1 MDYATLPPEINSA
14 RMYTGAGSAPMLA
27 AAAAWDRLAAELR
40 SAAASYSTV
49 TSGLTTAWRGPSS
62 ATMAAAAAP
71 YAAWLHT
78 TADHAEQTANQ
89 ARTAATAYET
99 AFAATVPPPVIA
111 ANRAT
116 LASLSSTNVFGQNT
130 VAIATT
136 EAHYASM
143 WAQDAAA
150 MHGYAAA
157 SATASHVTP
166 FSPPPHN
173 TNPAGAAAQTT
184 ALTQAAATSTAANT
198 QTTLSQLLSA
208 VPQALHSL
216 AAPAANPSPLTAVTG
231 TLSSLNSS
239 PLATVAANVELI
251 SQAILP
257 ANSALI
263 NTIFGLA
270 IGGKALGT
278 AAAGSGVPLALAA
291 GLESGVPSLGSAVA
305 ASVGQAGS
313 VGRLAVPP
321 GWAAATPAI
330 RTVAAVLSGAA
341 EGVVPTAAVTQG
353 SLVSA
358 MAAGGIAGGALGAAL
373 PRVVAVA
380 EGRDAAVKDRKDLK
394 NSDSPQQL
402 QRLVAEMAEKPDS
415 VQHWHTD
422 PENLDGLL
430 AELRQKP
437 GTHAVHVKSVAQK
450 VTPPKA
456 QPV

>member
-216 AAPAANPSPLTAVTG
+216 AAPVTSSATNPPSALATIDSLAGGPFAPGSLFIVPTTPQFVGVDSVGLVLEGSGFAATETDLMRIPASAGITAGVGRAGMVGGLSVPHGWASAAPAIKTAAATVPQSSPANATAPAALAATSQESPFARAALPSLAAWAMTG
-231 TLSSLNSS
+231 TGGAAARSAGMRGAAAEQ
-239 PLATVAANVELI
+239 PATATTAANV
-251 SQAILP
+251 S
-257 ANSALI
+257 N
-263 NTIFGLA
+263 IFV
-270 IGGKALGT
+270 I
-278 AAAGSGVPLALAA
+278 P
-291 GLESGVPSLGSAVA
+291 E
-305 ASVGQAGS
+305 
-313 VGRLAVPP
+313 
-321 GWAAATPAI
+321 
-330 RTVAAVLSGAA
+330 
-341 EGVVPTAAVTQG
+341 
-353 SLVSA
+353 
-358 MAAGGIAGGALGAAL
+358 
-373 PRVVAVA
+373 VA
-380 EGRDAAVKDRKDLK
+380 E
-394 NSDSPQQL
+394 
-402 QRLVAEMAEKPDS
+402 
-415 VQHWHTD
+415 
-422 PENLDGLL
+422 
-430 AELRQKP
+430 
-437 GTHAVHVKSVAQK
+437 
-450 VTPPKA
+450 
-456 QPV
+456 